1 MNTNPGN
8 WRCLVLIGA
17 LWLAA
22 PLSTQAEVT
31 ERHVKLLMNNCMQ
44 CHAREGIGVP
54 VAGRTEDW
62 RVRNRQGEDA
72 LLRNVVLGLRGMPP
86 LGYCTACDEA
96 DLRVLTRLVSGVEKK

>member
-1 MNTNPGN
+1 MNTNLGK
-8 WRCLVLIGA
+8 WRCHILTSA
-17 LWLAA
+17 LCLAA
-22 PLSTQAEVT
+22 PLFAHAEVT
-31 ERHVKLLMNNCMQ
+31 ERHVKLLQNNCMQ

-54 VAGRTEDW
+54 VAGRPEDW
-62 RVRNRQGEDA
+62 LVRNRQGEDA